1 MMFSKN
7 TRTKSLLVV
16 SALVFSACCYVPDA
30 ENDPVFGSAP
40 SSTTN
45 AEIPIPALGLHITA
59 PSGSQVTEL
68 LGSQLVMGLGMNVNV
83 RVAGDID
90 PSTIADARSEA
101 DLFTPTNFVEETL
114 PDGFAL
120 TYQNVGSAGTNY
132 WVTVRREIRGTPY
145 MCTSMSGTAD
155 EQRAAVDACKSLR

>member
-1 MMFSKN
+1 MMLSKN
-7 TRTKSLLVV
+7 DSLLAV

-30 ENDPVFGSAP
+30 ANDPVFGSAP
-40 SSTTN
+40 STTN
-45 AEIPIPALGLHITA
+45 TEIPIPALGLHITA
-59 PSGSQVTEL
+59 PPGSQVTEL

-101 DLFTPTNFVEETL
+101 DLFTPTNFIEETL
-114 PDGFAL
+114 ADGFAA
-120 TYQNVGSAGTNY
+120 TYQNVGGAGTNY

-155 EQRAAVDACKSLR
+155 EQRAALDACKSLR